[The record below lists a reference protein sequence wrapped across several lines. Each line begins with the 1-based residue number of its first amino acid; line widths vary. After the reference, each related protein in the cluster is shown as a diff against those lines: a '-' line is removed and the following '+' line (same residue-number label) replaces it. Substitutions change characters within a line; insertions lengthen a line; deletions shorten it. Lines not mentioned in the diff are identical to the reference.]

1 MYPDLGLL
9 VLRAFVG
16 MVVIAH
22 GLQKFGFLGGY
33 GVAGTAGWLE
43 SIGFAPGRI
52 WVWIVAI
59 AEVGGGTLT
68 VLGLG
73 GPIGPGRLCPGCVGP
88 LRSFIPALSHVTRPP
103 RLPSPPRRDSAA

>member
-9 VLRAFVG
+9 ILRVFVS

-33 GVAGTAGWLE
+33 GIAGTAGWLE
-43 SIGFAPGRI
+43 SIGFAPGKY
-52 WVWIVAI
+52 WVWVVAI

-68 VLGLG
+68 TGLGL
-73 GPIGPGRLCPGCVGP
+73 
-88 LRSFIPALSHVTRPP
+88 LSHPFD
-103 RLPSPPRRDSAA
+103 SCRRCSRSRTLVKCF